1 MCSKCVAKE
10 TKQIHTKA
18 FNVITNTD
26 EAKKVASIFH
36 VIVNAS
42 SIVKN
47 VIHLKNGIKKHVTVN
62 VKIITSAKKII
73 VGILAHVFVIIA
85 NI

>member
-26 EAKKVASIFH
+26 EAKKVASIF

-47 VIHLKNGIKKHVTVN
+47 VIHLKNGIIKHVTVN
-62 VKIITSAKKII
+62 VKIIASAKKII

>member
-10 TKQIHTKA
+10 TKQIHTKV

-36 VIVNAS
+36 VTVNAS

-47 VIHLKNGIKKHVTVN
+47 VIHLKNEIIKHVTVN
-62 VKIITSAKKII
+62 VKIITTAKKII

>member
-10 TKQIHTKA
+10 TKQIHTKV

-47 VIHLKNGIKKHVTVN
+47 VIHLKNEIIKHVTVN
-62 VKIITSAKKII
+62 VKIIKRAKKII

>member
-10 TKQIHTKA
+10 TKQIHTKV

-47 VIHLKNGIKKHVTVN
+47 VIHLKNEIIKHVTVN
-62 VKIITSAKKII
+62 VKIITTAKKII